1 MIILFQTLGV
11 GYMLFLAIMG
21 LIVFL
26 LALFSVIYARQTGG
40 GWKFLTVVT
49 VLSAVVTI
57 YAVIKLPYWPY
68 NQSHAATTSQTAS
81 SSTSSSSTSKSKTTS
96 LSSSQVVFNEGSAK
110 REAATTKLNEE
121 NILKQLQE
129 NYKSIGT
136 VAFTKAT
143 KTYTITPTGKKYVKS
158 LKTIKSYPDENQK
171 AITTITSNF
180 KSLSKSLKK
189 HLAAGYTIQLLQPD
203 TTDKTLLSVKDGVI
217 TANNFK

>member
-1 MIILFQTLGV
+1 
-11 GYMLFLAIMG
+11 MLFLAIMG

-40 GWKFLTVVT
+40 GWKFLTLVT
-49 VLSAVVTI
+49 VLSAVVTV

-68 NQSHAATTSQTAS
+68 NQSEQTTRKTAT
-81 SSTSSSSTSKSKTTS
+81 STSSSQTKATS
-96 LSSSQVVFNEGSAK
+96 LSSSQVIFNEGSAK
-110 REAATTKLNEE
+110 QAAATTKLNED

-136 VAFTKAT
+136 VAFTKAA

-158 LKTIKSYPDENQK
+158 LKTIKAYPTQNQK

-189 HLAAGYTIQLLQPD
+189 NLAAGYTIQLLQPD
-203 TTDKTLLSVKDGVI
+203 TTDKVLISVKDGQVI
-217 TANNFK
+217 TSNFK

>member
-1 MIILFQTLGV
+1 
-11 GYMLFLAIMG
+11 MLFLAIMG

-40 GWKFLTVVT
+40 GWKFLTFIT

-68 NQSHAATTSQTAS
+68 NQSQHTTSKAAS
-81 SSTSSSSTSKSKTTS
+81 SAKTSTSTSKSKSTS
-96 LSSSQVVFNEGSAK
+96 LSSSQVIFNEGSAK
-110 REAATTKLNEE
+110 QAAATTKLNEE
-121 NILKQLQE
+121 NILKQLQA
-129 NYKSIGT
+129 NYQSIGT

-158 LKTIKSYPDENQK
+158 LKTIKSYPSQNQK

-189 HLAAGYTIQLLQPD
+189 NLAAGYTIQLLQPD
-203 TTDKTLLSVKDGVI
+203 TTDKTLLSVKDGQII
-217 TANNFK
+217 TNNFK